1 MIYVRLADADLAAYL
16 DQVFVTLDLLLSK
29 VRHRV
34 VA

>member
-1 MIYVRLADADLAAYL
+1 MIYVRLADSDLAAYL